1 MYVVVTIYGGR
12 ENYDDPRVELS
23 DVVMSRREALLELAR
38 TAYGVAEN
46 YLSGTDDGEA
56 SDGVRAAREVIRLA
70 GVRMP
75 CGYLLHRR
83 HAERAARR
91 ATEGYAEWHGEVF
104 LTSVRRLQVRT

>member
-1 MYVVVTIYGGR
+1 MYVVATIYGGR

-23 DVVMSRREALLELAR
+23 DVLLSRRDALLEFAR

-46 YLSGTDDGEA
+46 YLNGSDDEDA

-83 HAERAARR
+83 NAERAARL
-91 ATEGYAEWHGEVF
+91 ATESYAEWHGEVF
-104 LTSVRRLQVRT
+104 LTSVQRLAVRT